1 MNKAELV
8 EGIASSAGVSKR
20 MAEKVLDATIDVITN
35 TMASGD
41 KVQLVG
47 FGTFEVKERSG
58 RTGRNPKTNEVVM
71 IKPTRSPCFK
81 AGKNLK
87 DIVSGAVVPQ

>member
-8 EGIASSAGVSKR
+8 DGITANAEVSKR
-20 MAEKVLDATIDVITN
+20 IAEKVLDATLKTITDA
-35 TMASGD
+35 MASGD

-47 FGTFEVKERSG
+47 FGTFEVKERAG

-71 IKPTRSPCFK
+71 IKPRRSPSFK

-87 DIVSGAVVPQ
+87 DCVAGE

>member
-8 EGIASSAGVSKR
+8 SGIAENAGVSKR
-20 MAEKVLDATIDVITN
+20 EAEKVLYATLKTITD
-35 TMASGD
+35 TLASGENI
-41 KVQLVG
+41 QLVG
-47 FGTFEVKERSG
+47 FGTFEVKERAG

-71 IKPTRSPCFK
+71 IKPKRTPSFK

-87 DIVSGAVVPQ
+87 DRVSGV

>member
-8 EGIASSAGVSKR
+8 DGIAANADVSKR
-20 MAEKVLDATIDVITN
+20 IAEKVLDATLKTITDA
-35 TMASGD
+35 MAVGD

-47 FGTFEVKERSG
+47 FGTFEVKERAG

-71 IKPTRSPCFK
+71 IKPKRSPSFK

-87 DIVSGAVVPQ
+87 DRVAGE

>member
-8 EGIASSAGVSKR
+8 DGIAANAEVSKR
-20 MAEKVLDATIDVITN
+20 IAERVLDATLKTITDA
-35 TMASGD
+35 MASGD

-47 FGTFEVKERSG
+47 FGTFEVKERAG

-71 IKPTRSPCFK
+71 IKPKRSPSFK
-81 AGKNLK
+81 AGKSLK
-87 DIVSGAVVPQ
+87 DCVAGE

>member
-8 EGIASSAGVSKR
+8 DGIAANADVSKR
-20 MAEKVLDATIDVITN
+20 IAEKVLDATLKTITDA
-35 TMASGD
+35 MASGD
-41 KVQLVG
+41 RVQLVG
-47 FGTFEVKERSG
+47 FGTFEVKERAG

-71 IKPTRSPCFK
+71 IKAKRSPSFK

-87 DIVSGAVVPQ
+87 DRVSGTV